1 MSDNNE
7 KLCDAKTEIPVQ
19 KLIDLLNKERDYHS
33 SHPVEVYSKF
43 LYTLGASLAAVIT
56 AIYFSSKLS
65 KSDILKNIGN
75 APIGIALLL
84 FLVGLIFLI
93 YGFSEHNYIHKQQRE
108 KIEDALR
115 NIFDNQETFKYDI
128 FWKHHHENFLKVFFK
143 VKMKK
148 PTPLF
153 TLEPD
158 TRNYLNFHDRKIG
171 LGAFLIVV
179 AYGIMIYYGI
189 IGK

>member
-1 MSDNNE
+1 MPDKTEIMS
-7 KLCDAKTEIPVQ
+7 DAKTEIPVQ

-43 LYTLGASLAAVIT
+43 LYTLGASLAAMIT
-56 AIYFSSKLS
+56 AIYFSSKS
-65 KSDILKNIGN
+65 SRGDILKNVSNI
-75 APIGIALLL
+75 PIGMVLL
-84 FLVGLIFLI
+84 FFLAGLAFLLF
-93 YGFSEHNYIHKQQRE
+93 GFAEHSYIHKQQRE

-115 NIFDNQETFKYDI
+115 NIFDYQETFKYPI
-128 FWKHHHENFLKVFFK
+128 FWKNYKQHSLKVFFK
-143 VKMKK
+143 VEMQK

-158 TRNYLNFHDRKIG
+158 TRNYLNFHDRKID
-171 LGAFLIVV
+171 LGAFLITI
-179 AYGIMIYYGI
+179 AYAIMIYYGV